1 MVRLLEKAVHTKAA
15 PTFPFAQIIRIVYMS
30 DLGGVAIST
39 HLTLGRCPI
48 TLISVEDATHT
59 LAMQPPLS
67 PLRVILDNPPDLRG
81 VAVTDDPV
89 TTIETPML
97 VNEADRIALATTS
110 LPSYALVM

>member
-1 MVRLLEKAVHTKAA
+1 MARLLERAGHTKPAH
-15 PTFPFAQIIRIVYMS
+15 TFPSVQIIRIVYMS

-97 VNEADRIALATTS
+97 VNEADRIALVTTPF
-110 LPSYALVM
+110 LSYALAM